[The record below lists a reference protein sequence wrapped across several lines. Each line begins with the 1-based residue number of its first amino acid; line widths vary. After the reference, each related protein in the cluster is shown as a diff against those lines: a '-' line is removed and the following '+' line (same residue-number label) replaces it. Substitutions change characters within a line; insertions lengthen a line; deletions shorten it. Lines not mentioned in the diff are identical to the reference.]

1 MFASASCLD
10 VLHRLK
16 LLGASAAET
25 QRVRIDRSVLSND
38 ATRGWHRHTTHRA
51 RPAVTQYLGNT
62 HIPPRRRVMPY
73 RRNSRVFSLSL
84 AALPSDLGKG
94 EDMLSPSCPRRPAGQ
109 NVGLPWS
116 QRVAW
121 ESPRGRRACRR
132 LFGRASGPRARA
144 VSSSFARRPSV
155 SKQQHR

>member
-1 MFASASCLD
+1 MASP
-10 VLHRLK
+10 HNTH
-16 LLGASAAET
+16 GATCSS
-25 QRVRIDRSVLSND
+25 Q
-38 ATRGWHRHTTHRA
+38 HTT
-51 RPAVTQYLGNT
+51 NT
-62 HIPPRRRVMPY
+62 HIFPRRRVVPY
-73 RRNSRVFSLSL
+73 RRKRRVFSLSL

-132 LFGRASGPRARA
+132 LFGRVSGPRARA
-144 VSSSFARRPSV
+144 VSSSFARRLSV
-155 SKQQHR
+155 SKQQHRGRARRRGIAKSVVKDERMAIIKSTSGQITHR